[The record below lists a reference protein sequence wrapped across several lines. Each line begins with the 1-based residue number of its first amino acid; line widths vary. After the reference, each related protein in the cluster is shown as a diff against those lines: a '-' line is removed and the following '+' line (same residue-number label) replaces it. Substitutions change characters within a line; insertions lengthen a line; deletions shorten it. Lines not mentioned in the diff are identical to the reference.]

1 MINIEEEEK
10 LSNTLFLLIIE
21 STLKVNDVLIQQ
33 PHSSLKPCFNIYIK
47 VKTSEERER
56 ENILS
61 GNLHLMGHTDKKTW
75 TNSLYL

>member
-10 LSNTLFLLIIE
+10 LSNTLFFLLTIE

-47 VKTSEERER
+47 VKTREERER

-61 GNLHLMGHTDKKTW
+61 GNLHLMGHTDKTW